1 MVDLYVRLIN
11 ENKRTIEEIPERYR
25 AEVQAKLDA
34 QATI

>member
-11 ENKRTIEEIPERYR
+11 ENKRTIEEVPERYR

-34 QATI
+34 QTTI

>member
-11 ENKRTIEEIPERYR
+11 ENKSEIADVPERYR

-34 QATI
+34 ETNN